1 MEKTRVAYNLMCDD
15 DCVIYISTSATSL
28 ADCASAIANAD
39 CDCSAGD
46 DWGVADGDGDDTVNV
61 RL

>member
-46 DWGVADGDGDDTVNV
+46 D
-61 RL
+61 